1 MLHLS
6 PIQSAWSLSFLES
19 TGEEKYLMGILGSP
33 WEVTPEPEILP
44 AMLVIMALCS
54 PVSFCSLLEQM
65 FKGNEIAKSINW
77 EMKN

>member
-1 MLHLS
+1 
-6 PIQSAWSLSFLES
+6 
-19 TGEEKYLMGILGSP
+19 MGILGSP

-44 AMLVIMALCS
+44 VMPVIMALCS
-54 PVSFCSLLEQM
+54 PVSFCSLLEQI